1 MTDVYH
7 HILNCDDDDKDDNAD
22 ANNNNNSNIFH
33 ICGLQD
39 TS

>member
-1 MTDVYH
+1 VTDVYH